1 MQWAEGS
8 VSVGRLWRLVLRR
21 LGVARVIGLG
31 ILALALAVKVLDP
44 GLIESLQL
52 RTFDLM
58 QKLKPRERGAL
69 PVAIIDIDEKSLAE
83 LGQWPWPR
91 TVMGEVIDRAMAD
104 GVAAIALDI
113 VFAEPDRMSPALY
126 AAGARGLSA
135 ASREELS
142 KLPGNDEALAA
153 VLKRSRVVLGQ
164 SGLPMAAASTAPPG
178 RQTPVATIGGDPR
191 PFLVGYAGLL
201 ANVPVLEA
209 AASGSGLF
217 SIRNEFDGIVRRVGL
232 VSTVDGRLAPG
243 LAVEL
248 LRVATGGDAF
258 AVKSNAAGVASVV
271 VGGVEV
277 PTDRNGRIWVNY
289 GRHDKARYVSAADVA
304 SGRMPRGRL
313 AGHLALVG
321 TSAVGLGDIRATPL
335 TGAMP
340 GVEIHAQLLETILS
354 KSWLERPH
362 YAIGAEIVAAVLLS
376 VIVIAAMPALGAV
389 RALAL
394 GAALAGVVAG
404 GAWLLFSQYRL
415 LLDPLYPLAT
425 SFAVFL
431 AMTFVNYRQEELKRR
446 TIRTAFSRYLNPAM
460 VDELALHPERLS
472 LGGETRE
479 LTILFSDVRGFTSI
493 SEGYRDDPQGLTRL
507 INRLL
512 TPVSR
517 AIVETRGTIDKYMG
531 DAVMAFWNAPL
542 DDADHAANACRAA
555 LEMVRRLDALNA
567 EREAEDAA
575 EGRAHLPM
583 RIGIGV
589 NSGVCVVGNMGSD
602 IRFDYS
608 VLGDSVNVASR
619 LEGQTKEYGVPI
631 LVGDATARH
640 VLERLALIE
649 VDLIRVKGK
658 SVPERIYALLGA
670 EDVAQSAEFG
680 AAREEIGRLLA
691 AYRAA
696 DWAAARAVLTHAT
709 AARAAGLG
717 GLIETYAERLD
728 AFAADPP
735 GPDWDGAYVAKS
747 K

>member
-1 MQWAEGS
+1 MQGAGGT
-8 VSVGRLWRLVLRR
+8 VSFGRLWRELLRR
-21 LGVARVIGLG
+21 LGGARVIGLG
-31 ILALALAVKVLDP
+31 VLALALAVKVLDP

-58 QKLKPRERGAL
+58 QKIRPRERGVL

-91 TVMGEVIDRAMAD
+91 TVMGWVIERAMAD
-104 GVAAIALDI
+104 GAAAIALDI

-126 AAGARGLSA
+126 AAGAQGLSA

-142 KLPGNDEALAA
+142 KLPGNDEALAM

-164 SGLPMAAASTAPPG
+164 SGLPMGAASSGPPV

-191 PFLVGYAGLL
+191 PFLVSYAGLL
-201 ANVPVLEA
+201 PNVAVLEA

-217 SIRNEFDGIVRRVGL
+217 SIRNEFDGIVRRVAL
-232 VSTVDGRLAPG
+232 VSTVEGRLAPG

-289 GRHDKARYVSAADVA
+289 GRHDRASYVSAADVA

-313 AGHLALVG
+313 AGHLVLVG

-335 TGAMP
+335 TAAMP
-340 GVEIHAQLLETILS
+340 GVEIHAQLLETVLS

-362 YAIGAEIVAAVLLS
+362 YAIGAEIAVAVLLS
-376 VIVIAAMPALGAV
+376 AIVIAAMPALGAV

-394 GAALAGVVAG
+394 GAGLAAIVAG
-404 GAWLLFSQYRL
+404 GAWLLFSQSRL

-431 AMTFVNYRQEELKRR
+431 AMTFANYRQEELRRR
-446 TIRTAFSRYLNPAM
+446 TIRTAFSRYLDPAM

-542 DDADHAANACRAA
+542 DDQDHAANACRAA
-555 LEMVRRLDALNA
+555 LEMVGRLDRLNA

-575 EGRAHLPM
+575 QGRAHLPM
-583 RIGIGV
+583 RIGIGI
-589 NSGVCVVGNMGSD
+589 NSGLCVVGNMGSD

-640 VLERLALIE
+640 VLGRMALIE

-670 EDVAQSAEFG
+670 EDVARSSGFV

-696 DWAAARAVLTHAT
+696 DWTGARVALTAAT

-717 GLIETYAERLD
+717 ALIEAYTERLN
-728 AFAADPP
+728 AFEHDPP
-735 GPDWDGAYVAKS
+735 GSEWDGVYVAKS